1 MRNLPI
7 PRSIILFAIAI
18 VAALVAAG
26 CIQPATDGELTPS
39 STANVPAGKVADVAG
54 TVAHTVTGDVVE
66 LPPHARDLTVRIADT
81 GLSGAE
87 PTLGVTS
94 DGTIWTNPYEVR
106 GLVKS
111 TDHGRT
117 WEEVGST
124 VHDPKVNFDPWMWV
138 DPTTD
143 RVFNAPLYVA
153 CTHMAWTDDGGESWE
168 SNPVGGCGLP
178 AHDHQKLTS
187 GPPAPGV
194 DTVGYPNVLYYAYN
208 GAFRGF
214 VGPETLDGTWVTT
227 SLDGGHTWTPGEKV
241 FEPSECKS
249 GINGPVAV
257 GPDGTAYVAHGTCQ
271 GTKVAVSLDSGQ
283 SWEVVHHFTDIGM
296 YRGLAINPDIAVD
309 SEGNA
314 YLLTPGGDG
323 QLYLTVGR
331 NKGQVWS
338 DPVRVTPP
346 HVNFTVFS
354 VVTAGEPGR
363 VSIGY
368 LGTSADASTW
378 ERPEPSYASDDTVW
392 HTYLATTTNAL
403 DPEPTFVSTQVTPDD
418 DPTQRGCVW
427 LWGGGNDCRNLLDF
441 IDMVEHDGRPY
452 LVYADGCDAC
462 TSADESR
469 ESITKVA
476 ILERGPS
483 LLDGTLQPLVDL
495 AGEATG
501 GAGTR

>member
-1 MRNLPI
+1 MRHTPTQ
-7 PRSIILFAIAI
+7 RSIAVFVLAIA
-18 VAALVAAG
+18 AALLAAG
-26 CIQPATDGELTPS
+26 CLGFGSDEDLEQS
-39 STANVPAGKVADVAG
+39 STPLPDTDEITRTARS
-54 TVAHTVTGDVVE
+54 VAHTATGE
-66 LPPHARDLTVRIADT
+66 LVDLPSGSVNITVRVAST

-94 DGTIWTNPYEVR
+94 DGTIYTNPYEVD

-111 TDHGRT
+111 TDHGQS
-117 WEEVGST
+117 WEAVGSD

-138 DPTTD
+138 DPDTD

-153 CTHMAWTDDGGESWE
+153 CTHMAWSDDGGDSWE

-194 DTVGYPNVLYYAYN
+194 ETVDYPNVLYYAYN
-208 GAFRGF
+208 GAFRGL
-214 VGPETLDGTWVTT
+214 VGPDTADGTWVTT
-227 SLDGGHTWTPGEKV
+227 SVDGGHTWAPGEKV

-257 GPDGTAYVAHGTCQ
+257 GPEGTAYVAHGTCQ
-271 GTKVAVSLDSGQ
+271 GTKVAVTLDSGQ
-283 SWEVVHHFTDIGM
+283 SWEVVHHFDDIGM

-314 YLLTPGGDG
+314 YLVTPGGDG
-323 QLYLTVGR
+323 ELYLTVGR

-338 DPVRVTPP
+338 EPVKVTPP
-346 HVNFTVFS
+346 EVNFTVFS
-354 VVTAGEPGR
+354 VVATGEPGR

-368 LGTSADASTW
+368 LGTDADASTW

-392 HTYLATTTNAL
+392 HTYLTTATNVLA
-403 DPEPTFVSTQVTPDD
+403 PEPTFVTTQVTPDD

-452 LVYADGCDAC
+452 LVFADGCDAC
-462 TSADESR
+462 DTADESR
-469 ESITKVA
+469 DAITKVA
-476 ILERGPS
+476 ILEEGPS
-483 LLDGTLQPLVDL
+483 LLGGTLQPLVDL
-495 AGEATG
+495 ASGAADGATG
-501 GAGTR
+501 